1 MISAVSDILL
11 FKKVELIGR
20 KNSRDLIALRRDDVL
35 YFEKCRK

>member
-20 KNSRDLIALRRDDVL
+20 KKSRVLIVFKRDDNL
-35 YFEKCRK
+35 CF